1 MSVTAVA
8 TARSSRKC
16 PSNVGAPVMS
26 QADQDIASMRKLVQ
40 QASKDRKTS
49 LELLVAAGI
58 LAKAGNLTKPY
69 R

>member
-1 MSVTAVA
+1 MNVTVTA

-16 PSNVGAPVMS
+16 APKLGAPVMS

-49 LELLVAAGI
+49 LEMLVAAGI
-58 LAKAGNLTKPY
+58 LTKSGNLTKPY